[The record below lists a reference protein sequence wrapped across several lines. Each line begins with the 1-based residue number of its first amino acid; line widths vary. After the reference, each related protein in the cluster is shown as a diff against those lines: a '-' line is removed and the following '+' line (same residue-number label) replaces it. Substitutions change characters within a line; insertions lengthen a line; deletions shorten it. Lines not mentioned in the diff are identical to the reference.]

1 MQFTTSIDRIYALQI
16 ESVEIR
22 LQIFPMFTVLYSE
35 NIILS
40 AWLQSRANRI
50 KLLST
55 AEGITE
61 NLHTETKKK
70 YKNTK
75 TSKTAKTSQW
85 NTAAFLACILVFF
98 CAFIRKFSQS
108 VKNEAFFILLH
119 RCFDW
124 VMLKSMFI
132 FFACLIALWGTAA
145 ACERALHIRP
155 QPTQPSPLPPLQ
167 QTLIEPKLS
176 GRAAS
181 TPGAY

>member
-1 MQFTTSIDRIYALQI
+1 MQFTTSIDIIYALQI

-40 AWLQSRANRI
+40 AWLQSRANGI

-61 NLHTETKKK
+61 NLHTETKK
-70 YKNTK
+70 KNTK

-108 VKNEAFFILLH
+108 GKMRPSLSSSTAVLTKWCSKACSYFSLAWLHCEAQ
-119 RCFDW
+119 
-124 VMLKSMFI
+124 
-132 FFACLIALWGTAA
+132 
-145 ACERALHIRP
+145 P
-155 QPTQPSPLPPLQ
+155 QPARELYTSVLSPHSLRHCRRCNKP
-167 QTLIEPKLS
+167 
-176 GRAAS
+176 
-181 TPGAY
+181 

>member
-40 AWLQSRANRI
+40 AWLQSRTNGI

-70 YKNTK
+70 KYKNK
-75 TSKTAKTSQW
+75 QNS
-85 NTAAFLACILVFF
+85 
-98 CAFIRKFSQS
+98 
-108 VKNEAFFILLH
+108 
-119 RCFDW
+119 
-124 VMLKSMFI
+124 
-132 FFACLIALWGTAA
+132 
-145 ACERALHIRP
+145 
-155 QPTQPSPLPPLQ
+155 
-167 QTLIEPKLS
+167 
-176 GRAAS
+176 
-181 TPGAY
+181 